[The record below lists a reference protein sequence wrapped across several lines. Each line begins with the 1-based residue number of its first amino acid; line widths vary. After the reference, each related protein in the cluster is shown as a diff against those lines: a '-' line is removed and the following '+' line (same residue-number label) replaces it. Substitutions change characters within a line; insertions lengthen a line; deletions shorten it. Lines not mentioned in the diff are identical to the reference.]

1 MAAALPPSFPSLW
14 RQKPE
19 GNFASTPPSSHSRP
33 NCHRVYWLTVGSRS
47 AAKSCVSQ
55 CGSAHYLH
63 LSCSHRRVLQCP
75 RRIII
80 PRLIPVL
87 PPQTMDPCAR
97 FLVEVYRVPSSFSR
111 DAEGV
116 FPGFTRAPR
125 LLRPPPGRCTGRAGG
140 ANSSSV
146 RLSVPRA
153 SGSFFEIGGQFSPG
167 QRKRLLAARHC
178 VTERACERGAIGR
191 LKLVPGVTMTF
202 RRLYVPPVQW
212 RWFGGTVAHD
222 TREIQDGREG
232 CKDALSY
239 ARPAR
244 HGKRKRGP

>member
-116 FPGFTRAPR
+116 FPGFTRALR
-125 LLRPPPGRCTGRAGG
+125 LVRPPPGRGR
-140 ANSSSV
+140 SRRRSELLS
-146 RLSVPRA
+146 LSVCPPR
-153 SGSFFEIGGQFSPG
+153 E
-167 QRKRLLAARHC
+167 RLLLRNRRSIFPGAVQEAPC
-178 VTERACERGAIGR
+178 CPTLGVIERACERGAIGR